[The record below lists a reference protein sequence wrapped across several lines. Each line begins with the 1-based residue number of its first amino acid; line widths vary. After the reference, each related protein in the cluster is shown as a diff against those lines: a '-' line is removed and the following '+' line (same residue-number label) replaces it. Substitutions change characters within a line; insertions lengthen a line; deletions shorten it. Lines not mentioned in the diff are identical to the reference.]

1 MTSVPRQRPDLAG
14 AAVGIWGFG
23 KEGQSLARTAA
34 AAGAARIDA
43 VDDAGRGTLD
53 APSDIANLNLWRGAE
68 HLTRLADCD
77 VVFLSPGI
85 PWHQPFFA
93 ELRDAGTT
101 LSSAADWYL
110 RRYADQTVG
119 VTGTKG
125 KSTTASFLSHLLCRL
140 GADAVVAG
148 NIGTPLSDL
157 EPGPGAVVVAELSSQ
172 QCALVTASP
181 RISVIT
187 NLFEDHLDWHGDI
200 DAYHRAK
207 ANVFACG
214 GEILV
219 TTPQVLATLERLG
232 IALPPVVRTVDP
244 ADAARPAVEGLGDY
258 VMAYEHN
265 VVNGALAAVAAA
277 EVIGR
282 PVTED
287 EFLGAVTTFEA
298 LPHRLQVVRRTGA
311 VRWIDDTL
319 ATTGESVVAALR
331 SMRPDDRVALIVG
344 GMDRQLDYEQIDDYL
359 LSGARDVHLI
369 QGPTNGTDIG
379 RAFAAAHPEFVHPV
393 DSLQAAVRTAAAVP
407 GVTAVLLSPGAA
419 SYDLYANYVAKAAA
433 FCEFIDAH
441 LDASDAVSQSN

>member
-1 MTSVPRQRPDLAG
+1 MTPVTRQRPDLAG

-68 HLTRLADCD
+68 HLNRLTGCD

-110 RRYADQTVG
+110 RRYAAQTVG

-125 KSTTASFLSHLLCRL
+125 KSTTASFLTHLLCRL

-157 EPGPGAVVVAELSSQ
+157 EPGPEAVVVAELSSQ

-214 GEILV
+214 GEVLV
-219 TTPQVLATLERLG
+219 TTPQVRAVLDRLG
-232 IALPPVVRTVDP
+232 IALPPVVRSV
-244 ADAARPAVEGLGDY
+244 DAADVEPPEGDY

-282 PVTED
+282 PVTAD

-298 LPHRLQVVRRTGA
+298 LPHRLQVVRRTGE

-359 LSGARDVHLI
+359 LTGARDVHLI
-369 QGPTNGTDIG
+369 QGPTNGAEIG
-379 RAFAAAHPEFVHPV
+379 RRFAAAHPESVHPV

-419 SYDLYANYVAKAAA
+419 SYDLFANYVAKAAA
-433 FCEFIDAH
+433 FCEFIDAETGV
-441 LDASDAVSQSN
+441 SDAVSQSN

>member
-1 MTSVPRQRPDLAG
+1 MTSQRPDLAG

-53 APSDIANLNLWRGAE
+53 VPGDIANLNLWRGAE
-68 HLTRLADCD
+68 HLARLAECD

-85 PWHQPFFA
+85 PWHQPFFTQ
-93 ELRDAGTT
+93 LRAAGST

-110 RRYADQTVG
+110 RRYATQTVG

-125 KSTTASFLSHLLCRL
+125 KSTTASFLTHLLRRL

-200 DAYHRAK
+200 DAYHCAK
-207 ANVFACG
+207 ANIFACG

-219 TTPQVLATLERLG
+219 TTPQVLGVLDRLG
-232 IALPPVVRTVDP
+232 IALPPVVRTVD
-244 ADAARPAVEGLGDY
+244 AEEAARSQAGLGAGDY

-277 EVIGR
+277 EVMGR
-282 PVTED
+282 PVTDD

-298 LPHRLQVVRRTGA
+298 LPHRLQVVRRTPG

-344 GMDRQLDYEQIDDYL
+344 GMDRQLDYDQIDDYL

-369 QGPTNGTDIG
+369 QGPTNGTSIG
-379 RAFAAAHPEFVHPV
+379 RRFAAARPESVHPV
-393 DSLQAAVRTAAAVP
+393 DSLGAAVRAAAAVP

-419 SYDLYANYVAKAAA
+419 SYDLFANYVAKAAA
-433 FCEFIDAH
+433 FCEFIDAETGV
-441 LDASDAVSQSN
+441 SDAVSQPN

>member
-1 MTSVPRQRPDLAG
+1 MTSQRPDLAG

-34 AAGAARIDA
+34 AAGAVRIDA

-53 APSDIANLNLWRGAE
+53 APSDIANLTLWRGAE
-68 HLTRLADCD
+68 HLARLADCD

-93 ELRDAGTT
+93 ELRDAGTR

-110 RRYADQTVG
+110 RRYAAQTVG

-157 EPGPGAVVVAELSSQ
+157 DPAPDAVVVAELSSQ

-181 RISVIT
+181 RISVVT

-207 ANVFACG
+207 ANIFACG
-214 GEILV
+214 GEVLV
-219 TTPQVLATLERLG
+219 TTPQVLTVLDRLG
-232 IALPPVVRTVDP
+232 VPLPPVLRIVDASDVAP
-244 ADAARPAVEGLGDY
+244 PKSDY

-298 LPHRLQVVRRTGA
+298 LPHRLQVVRRTPG

-331 SMRPDDRVALIVG
+331 STRPDDRVALIVG

-359 LSGARDVHLI
+359 LTGARDVHLI
-369 QGPTNGTDIG
+369 QGPTNGTEIG
-379 RAFAAAHPEFVHPV
+379 RRFAAAHPEAVHPV

-433 FCEFIDAH
+433 FCEFIDAEV
-441 LDASDAVSQSN
+441 DASDAVSQSN

>member
-1 MTSVPRQRPDLAG
+1 MTSQRPQLTG
-14 AAVGIWGFG
+14 VAVGIWGFG

-34 AAGAARIDA
+34 AEGAARIDA
-43 VDDAGRGTLD
+43 VDDAGRGTLEVPAD
-53 APSDIANLNLWRGAE
+53 LAEPDANLNLWRGAE

-93 ELRDAGTT
+93 ELRATDAT

-110 RRYADQTVG
+110 RRYAAQTVG

-125 KSTTASFLSHLLCRL
+125 KSTTASFLSHLLRRL

-157 EPGPGAVVVAELSSQ
+157 APAPDAAVVAELSSQ

-200 DAYHRAK
+200 AAYHRAK
-207 ANVFACG
+207 ANIFARG
-214 GEILV
+214 GEVLI
-219 TTPQVLATLERLG
+219 TTPQVLAALERLG
-232 IALPPVVRTVDP
+232 ITLPPVVRTVDG
-244 ADAARPAVEGLGDY
+244 AEATRTQAAFRAGDY

-298 LPHRLQVVRRTGA
+298 LPHRLQVVRRTGD

-344 GMDRQLDYEQIDDYL
+344 GMDRQLDYDQIDDYL

-369 QGPTNGTDIG
+369 QGPTNGTAIG
-379 RAFAAAHPEFVHPV
+379 RRFAAAQPASVHPV
-393 DSLQAAVRTAAAVP
+393 DSLQAAVQVAAAVP

-433 FCEFIDAH
+433 FCELI
-441 LDASDAVSQSN
+441 DAVSPSN

>member
-1 MTSVPRQRPDLAG
+1 MTSQRPQLAG

-53 APSDIANLNLWRGAE
+53 APTDIANLDLWRGAE

-93 ELRDAGTT
+93 ELRAAGAT

-110 RRYADQTVG
+110 RRYAAQTVG

-157 EPGPGAVVVAELSSQ
+157 EPGPDAVVVAELSSQ

-200 DAYHRAK
+200 DAYHGAK
-207 ANVFACG
+207 ANVFAHG
-214 GEILV
+214 GEVLI
-219 TTPQVLATLERLG
+219 TTPQVLAALERQG

-244 ADAARPAVEGLGDY
+244 MDVTCPEGDY

-298 LPHRLQVVRRTGA
+298 LPHRLQVVRRTGD

-344 GMDRQLDYEQIDDYL
+344 GMDRQLDYDQIDDYL

-369 QGPTNGTDIG
+369 QGPTNGTAIG
-379 RAFAAAHPEFVHPV
+379 RRFAAAQPASVHPV
-393 DSLQAAVRTAAAVP
+393 DSLRAAVQVAAAVP

-433 FCEFIDAH
+433 FCELI
-441 LDASDAVSQSN
+441 DAVSQSN

>member
-1 MTSVPRQRPDLAG
+1 MTAQRPQLTG
-14 AAVGIWGFG
+14 ATVGIWGFG

-53 APSDIANLNLWRGAE
+53 APTDIANLNLWRGAE
-68 HLTRLADCD
+68 HLTRLADSD

-93 ELRDAGTT
+93 ELRAAGAT

-110 RRYADQTVG
+110 RRYAAQTVG

-157 EPGPGAVVVAELSSQ
+157 EPGPDAVVVAELSSQ
-172 QCALVTASP
+172 QLALVTASP

-200 DAYHRAK
+200 DAYHGAK
-207 ANVFACG
+207 ANIFARG
-214 GEILV
+214 GEVLI
-219 TTPQVLATLERLG
+219 TTPQVLAALERLG

-244 ADAARPAVEGLGDY
+244 ADVTRPEGDY

-265 VVNGALAAVAAA
+265 VVNGALAAAAAA
-277 EVIGR
+277 EVLGR
-282 PVTED
+282 AVTED

-298 LPHRLQVVRRTGA
+298 LPHRLQVVRRTGD

-344 GMDRQLDYEQIDDYL
+344 GMDRQLDYDQIDDYL

-369 QGPTNGTDIG
+369 QGPTNGTAIG
-379 RAFAAAHPEFVHPV
+379 RRFAAAQPASVHPV
-393 DSLQAAVRTAAAVP
+393 DSLQAAVQVAAAVP

-433 FCEFIDAH
+433 FCELI
-441 LDASDAVSQSN
+441 DAVSRPN

>member
-1 MTSVPRQRPDLAG
+1 MTSRRPDLAG

-53 APSDIANLNLWRGAE
+53 APADIANLNLWRGAA

-110 RRYADQTVG
+110 RRYAAQTVG

-125 KSTTASFLSHLLCRL
+125 KSTTASFLTHLLCRL

-157 EPGPGAVVVAELSSQ
+157 EPGPDAVVVAELSSQ

-187 NLFEDHLDWHGDI
+187 NLFEDHLDWHGDV
-200 DAYHRAK
+200 DAYHGAK

-214 GEILV
+214 GEVLV
-219 TTPQVLATLERLG
+219 TTPQVLTALDRLG

-244 ADAARPAVEGLGDY
+244 ADVTGPDGDY
-258 VMAYEHN
+258 VMAYAHN

-298 LPHRLQVVRRTGA
+298 LPHRLQVVRRTGG
-311 VRWIDDTL
+311 VRWINDTL

-331 SMRPDDRVALIVG
+331 SMRPEDRVALIVG
-344 GMDRQLDYEQIDDYL
+344 GMDRQLDYEQVDDYL
-359 LSGARDVHLI
+359 LSGARDVYLI

-379 RAFAAAHPEFVHPV
+379 RRFAVAHPESVRAV
-393 DSLQAAVRTAAAVP
+393 DSLEAAVRTAASVP

-419 SYDLYANYVAKAAA
+419 SYDLFANYVAKAAA
-433 FCEFIDAH
+433 FCEFIDAGI
-441 LDASDAVSQSN
+441 DASDAVGQSN

>member
-1 MTSVPRQRPDLAG
+1 MTRQRPDLAG

-68 HLTRLADCD
+68 HLNRLTGCD

-110 RRYADQTVG
+110 RRYAAQTVG

-125 KSTTASFLSHLLCRL
+125 KSTTASFLTHLLCRL

-157 EPGPGAVVVAELSSQ
+157 EPGPEAVVVAELSSQ

-214 GEILV
+214 GEVLV
-219 TTPQVLATLERLG
+219 TTPQVRAVLDRLG
-232 IALPPVVRTVDP
+232 IALPPVVRSV
-244 ADAARPAVEGLGDY
+244 DAADVEPPEGDY

-282 PVTED
+282 PVTAD

-298 LPHRLQVVRRTGA
+298 LPHRLQVVRRTGE

-359 LSGARDVHLI
+359 LTGARDVHLI
-369 QGPTNGTDIG
+369 QGPTNGAEIG
-379 RAFAAAHPEFVHPV
+379 RRFAAAHPESVHPV

-419 SYDLYANYVAKAAA
+419 SYDLFANYVAKAAA
-433 FCEFIDAH
+433 FCEFIDAETGV
-441 LDASDAVSQSN
+441 SDAVSQSN

>member
-1 MTSVPRQRPDLAG
+1 MTSQRPQLAG

-68 HLTRLADCD
+68 HLTRLAGCD

-93 ELRDAGTT
+93 ELRAAGTT

-110 RRYADQTVG
+110 RRYAAQTVG

-125 KSTTASFLSHLLCRL
+125 KSTTASFLTHLLCRL

-157 EPGPGAVVVAELSSQ
+157 EPGPETVVVAELSSQ

-181 RISVIT
+181 RVSVIT

-214 GEILV
+214 GEVLV
-219 TTPQVLATLERLG
+219 TTPQVLAVLDRLG
-232 IALPPVVRTVDP
+232 IALPAVVRTVDA
-244 ADAARPAVEGLGDY
+244 ADVEPPEGDY

-282 PVTED
+282 PVTAD

-359 LSGARDVHLI
+359 LTGARDVHLI
-369 QGPTNGTDIG
+369 QGPTNGAEIG
-379 RAFAAAHPEFVHPV
+379 RRFAAAHPESVHPV

-419 SYDLYANYVAKAAA
+419 SYDLFANYVAKAAA
-433 FCEFIDAH
+433 FCEFIDAETGV
-441 LDASDAVSQSN
+441 SDAVSQSN

>member
-1 MTSVPRQRPDLAG
+1 MTSLRPQLTG

-34 AAGAARIDA
+34 AEGAARIDA

-53 APSDIANLNLWRGAE
+53 APADIANLNLWRGAE

-110 RRYADQTVG
+110 RRYAAQTVG

-157 EPGPGAVVVAELSSQ
+157 EPGLDAVVVAELSSQ

-200 DAYHRAK
+200 SAYHRAK
-207 ANVFACG
+207 ANIFACG
-214 GEILV
+214 GEVLV
-219 TTPQVLATLERLG
+219 TTPQVLAALDRLG
-232 IALPPVVRTVDP
+232 IVLPPVVRTVDP
-244 ADAARPAVEGLGDY
+244 AGVTRPEGDY

-277 EVIGR
+277 EVLGR

-298 LPHRLQVVRRTGA
+298 LPHRLQVVRRTGG

-331 SMRPDDRVALIVG
+331 AMRPDDRVALIVG
-344 GMDRQLDYEQIDDYL
+344 GMDRQLDYDQIDDYL
-359 LSGARDVHLI
+359 LAGARDVHLI
-369 QGPTNGTDIG
+369 QGPTNGAEIG
-379 RAFAAAHPEFVHPV
+379 RRFAAAHPESVYPV
-393 DSLQAAVRTAAAVP
+393 DSLRAAVRTAAAVP

-433 FCEFIDAH
+433 FCEFIDAEIGV
-441 LDASDAVSQSN
+441 SDAVSQSN

>member
-1 MTSVPRQRPDLAG
+1 MTAQRPQLTG
-14 AAVGIWGFG
+14 ATVGIWGFG

-53 APSDIANLNLWRGAE
+53 APTDIANLNLWRGAE
-68 HLTRLADCD
+68 HLTRLADSD

-85 PWHQPFFA
+85 PWHQPVFA
-93 ELRDAGTT
+93 ELRAAGAT

-110 RRYADQTVG
+110 RRYAAQTVG

-157 EPGPGAVVVAELSSQ
+157 EPGPDAVVVAELSSQ
-172 QCALVTASP
+172 QLALVTASP
-181 RISVIT
+181 LISVIT

-200 DAYHRAK
+200 DAYHGAK
-207 ANVFACG
+207 ANIFARG
-214 GEILV
+214 GEVLI
-219 TTPQVLATLERLG
+219 TTPQVLAALERLG

-244 ADAARPAVEGLGDY
+244 ADVTRPEGDY

-277 EVIGR
+277 EVLGR

-298 LPHRLQVVRRTGA
+298 LPHRLQVVRRTGD

-344 GMDRQLDYEQIDDYL
+344 GMDRQLDYDQIDDYL

-369 QGPTNGTDIG
+369 QGPTNGTAIG
-379 RAFAAAHPEFVHPV
+379 RRFAAARPASVHPV
-393 DSLQAAVRTAAAVP
+393 DSLQAAVQVAAAVP

-433 FCEFIDAH
+433 FCELI
-441 LDASDAVSQSN
+441 DAVSRPN

>member
-1 MTSVPRQRPDLAG
+1 MTSRRPDLAG

-34 AAGAARIDA
+34 TAGAARIDA
-43 VDDAGRGTLD
+43 VDDAGRGTL
-53 APSDIANLNLWRGAE
+53 ATPSDIANLTLWRGAE
-68 HLTRLADCD
+68 HLARLADCD

-93 ELRDAGTT
+93 ELRDTGIT

-110 RRYADQTVG
+110 RRYAAQTVG

-157 EPGPGAVVVAELSSQ
+157 EPGPDAVVVAELSSQ

-200 DAYHRAK
+200 DAYHGAK
-207 ANVFACG
+207 ANIFACG
-214 GEILV
+214 GEVLV
-219 TTPQVLATLERLG
+219 TTPQVLAALDRLG
-232 IALPPVVRTVDP
+232 VALPPVVRTVDT
-244 ADAARPAVEGLGDY
+244 ADVAPPEGDY

-282 PVTED
+282 PVTEG

-298 LPHRLQVVRRTGA
+298 LPHRLQVVRRTPG

-331 SMRPDDRVALIVG
+331 SMRPDDKVALIVG

-359 LSGARDVHLI
+359 LTGARDVHLI
-369 QGPTNGTDIG
+369 QGPTNGSGIG
-379 RAFAAAHPEFVHPV
+379 RRFAAAHPESVHPV
-393 DSLQAAVRTAAAVP
+393 DSLRAAVRTAAAVP

-433 FCEFIDAH
+433 FCEFIDAEV
-441 LDASDAVSQSN
+441 DASDAVSQSN